1 MGINKPISLDGQTVN
16 VDLSGVNAKLD
27 TLLEN
32 KGTKTFKT
40 FKKNQSING
49 SGYVSFFNETF
60 TKPFTIENILIKAGT
75 NSVRYQVYVD
85 GNLITRATD
94 VTIPTETGRL
104 IPFHDAYV
112 FQATND
118 TASAYPLNIVVQ
130 SSLEIKLAAN
140 SGTKPYLFISG
151 YEE

>member
-40 FKKNQSING
+40 FKKSQPING
-49 SGYVSFFNETF
+49 SGYVSYFNENF
-60 TKPFTIENILIKAGT
+60 TKPFTIENIIIKSGT
-75 NSVRYQVYVD
+75 NTRYQVYVD
-85 GNLITRATD
+85 GNLITSASD
-94 VTIPTETGRL
+94 VAIPNETARL

-112 FQATND
+112 FQAHTD
-118 TASAYPLNIVVQ
+118 SASAYPLNIVAQ
-130 SSLEIKLAAN
+130 SSLEIKLSAS
-140 SGTKPYLFISG
+140 SGTKPFLFISG

>member
-49 SGYVSFFNETF
+49 SGYVSYFNENF
-60 TKPFTIENILIKAGT
+60 TKPFTIENIIINAGT
-75 NSVRYQVYVD
+75 SPVKYQVYVD
-85 GNLITRATD
+85 GNLITSAKD

-104 IPFHDAYV
+104 IPFHEAYV
-112 FQATND
+112 FQAHTD
-118 TASAYPLNIVVQ
+118 SASAYPLNIVAQ
-130 SSLEIKLAAN
+130 SSLEIKL
-140 SGTKPYLFISG
+140 SGSSGIKAFLLISG